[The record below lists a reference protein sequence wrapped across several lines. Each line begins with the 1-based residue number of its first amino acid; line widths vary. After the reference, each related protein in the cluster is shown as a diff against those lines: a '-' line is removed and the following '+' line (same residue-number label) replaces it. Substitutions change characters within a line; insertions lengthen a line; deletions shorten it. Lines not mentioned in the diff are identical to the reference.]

1 MCADKAVHCFL
12 DACVSLIIECVRGP
26 DIVPQSGQVS
36 ARSYGHKHDKR
47 MCANKAVH
55 CFFSVSSACHAFFER
70 APHRTMIAFGAI
82 DRRTERRG
90 KCKKLWTQAG

>member
-1 MCADKAVHCFL
+1 MCADKAVHSFL

-26 DIVPQSGQVS
+26 YIYIYIAPQSGQVS

-55 CFFSVSSACHAFFER
+55 CFLDGCVSMVLAEGKPMSTVCRQFPR
-70 APHRTMIAFGAI
+70 ASRIPMSS
-82 DRRTERRG
+82 DP
-90 KCKKLWTQAG
+90 